1 MFDDTK
7 HAAALALVLALALA
21 PVTAPVAAVAT
32 ADGTPV
38 ATDGADSIASDNA
51 LLSQQ
56 YAQQSDAP
64 QLRLGSTTV
73 NPNDTAVVRVSTDA
87 SNIAGYQTNVT
98 FDPSVVQVEGVAGSD
113 DFDDPVVNVNN
124 DEGWVVFTQS
134 GSEGVDEPVLAQLRV
149 TAVGDD
155 GDSTE
160 LSFVGEDTAVN
171 DADRASVDVA
181 LVGGGVDVAAGDV
194 VANNNGQQGANDSSG
209 TSGNGGNSGELLG
222 DVNLVVIA
230 GGAVALSGAIA
241 GGVFLGKRL

>member
-1 MFDDTK
+1 MFDDTR

-21 PVTAPVAAVAT
+21 PVAAPVAAAAT

-38 ATDGADSIASDNA
+38 VTDKAGTTASDNA

-64 QLRLGSTTV
+64 QLRLGSATV

-87 SNIAGYQTNVT
+87 SNVAGYQTNVT
-98 FDPSVVQVEGVAGSD
+98 FDSSVVQVEGVVGSD

-134 GSEGVDEPVLAQLRV
+134 GTEGVDEPVLARLRV

-155 GDSTE
+155 GDSTD

-181 LVGGGVDVAAGDV
+181 LVGGQVDVAAGDV
-194 VANNNGQQGANDSSG
+194 VANNDGQQGASDGSE
-209 TSGNGGNSGELLG
+209 TTGNGGNSGGLLG
-222 DVNLVVIA
+222 DVNLVVVA
-230 GGAVALSGAIA
+230 GGAAALGSAVA